1 MMAQFGFKGVRKMT
15 TLEVL
20 KTSIVNLY
28 LYREKLGSDIERLEA
43 LYEAELSKQGIIAE
57 MQELGLTDVGEY
69 MKLKEEKALAKE
81 LAKQ

>member
-1 MMAQFGFKGVRKMT
+1 MT
-15 TLEVL
+15 TLEIL

-69 MKLKEEKALAKE
+69 MRLKEEKALSKE